1 MQAAQATEVGAIAHD
16 VPIAVVWPQN
26 QSNIKGTSLNYH
38 QKKKIC
44 DERGATS
51 QVSAARLPNHSA
63 TQKSP
68 VTNAVSVGQ
77 S

>member
-26 QSNIKGTSLNYH
+26 QSNIKSTSLNYH

-51 QVSAARLPNHSA
+51 QVSAARLPIKA
-63 TQKSP
+63 QLAQSP
-68 VTNAVSVGQ
+68 
-77 S
+77 